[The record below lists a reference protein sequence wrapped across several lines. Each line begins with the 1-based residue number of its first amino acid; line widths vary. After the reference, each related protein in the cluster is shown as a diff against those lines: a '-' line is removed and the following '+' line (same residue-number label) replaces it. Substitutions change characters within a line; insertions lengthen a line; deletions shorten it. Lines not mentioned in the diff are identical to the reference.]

1 MNMLKNILFFVFFF
15 ITTFLFGQQLK
26 LEKLGNDINTKYDEI
41 TPVLNKKGDIL
52 CFTRVGYKDFNRTLY
67 DNGVDLKNSL
77 SRRAYKKKLA
87 NIFSEIAGYSIDK
100 PFKSGFNQDIW
111 IAYGNKNKF
120 HTVSHPGYP
129 LNNALPNSLCA
140 FTPDQQSAIVINQ
153 FEQDGGMKK
162 GFSISRRMT
171 NSWSFPSPIIIQNF
185 DNIGSD
191 VGLSMNNDGQIIVLT
206 LENSE
211 GMGSADLFVSF
222 SAGKNFWSKPINLG
236 PKINSIYRET
246 TPFLSVDNQT
256 LYFSSN
262 RPGGL
267 GGNDIYFSK
276 RLDDTWKNWTNPT
289 RMDAPINSESDDS
302 QPYFST
308 LNGYLY
314 FTSKRDGSSDIFR
327 VRIAKEVK
335 NSVTVIGSI
344 LNSKNKNL
352 IKGAKIWM
360 GDSRMKNYKQVYL
373 SDNGKYSIDVS
384 KGTPL
389 DVYAEKDGYFTK
401 IGNIEFKKDYLYF
414 KDYVLDLFLEPIEKG
429 TKIQTKP
436 IYFKRTT
443 ASILS
448 TSYSALDE
456 LAQYLKENRN
466 LYVRIDGHT
475 DNNGTPEILKKL
487 SKERAEAVK
496 DYLVYKKFIKPV
508 RLTTAGFGG
517 TQPTNKNATKE
528 ERAKNRR
535 VEVIIEIVSIL

>member
-1 MNMLKNILFFVFFF
+1 MLKNIFFF
-15 ITTFLFGQQLK
+15 TFLFISTFLFGQKLK
-26 LEKLGNDINTKYDEI
+26 LEKLGNDINTEFDEI

-67 DNGVDLKNSL
+67 DNGSDLKNSL
-77 SRRAYKKKLA
+77 SRRAYKKKLSS
-87 NIFSEIAGYSIDK
+87 IFSEIAGYNIKK

-111 IAYGNKNKF
+111 IAFGHNNNF
-120 HTVSHPGYP
+120 HTVSHPRYP

-153 FEQDGGMKK
+153 FERDGGMKK
-162 GFSISRRMT
+162 GFSITTKMN
-171 NSWSFPSPIIIQNF
+171 NSWSFPTPITIQNF
-185 DNIGSD
+185 KNNGAD

-206 LENSE
+206 LENNE

-222 SAGKNFWSKPINLG
+222 STGRNSWSQPVNLG
-236 PKINSIYRET
+236 PKINSKYRET

-262 RPGGL
+262 RPGGH

-289 RMDAPINSESDDS
+289 RMDAPINSKSDDS

-344 LNSKNKNL
+344 LNSKNKDL

-360 GDSRMKNYKQVYL
+360 GDSRLKNYKQVYL

-384 KGTPL
+384 KGNPL
-389 DVYAEKDGYFTK
+389 DIYAEKGGYFSK

-414 KDYVLDLFLEPIEKG
+414 KEYVLDLFLEPIEKG

-443 ASILS
+443 ASILPV
-448 TSYSALDE
+448 SYAALDE
-456 LAQYLKENRN
+456 LADYLKENRN

-475 DNNGTPEILKKL
+475 DNNGTPEILEKL

-496 DYLVYKKFIKPV
+496 EYLVYKKFIKPV
-508 RLTTAGFGG
+508 RLTTFGFGG
-517 TQPTNKNATKE
+517 TRPTNNNSTRQ
-528 ERAKNRR
+528 ERAENRR
-535 VEVIIEIVSIL
+535 VEVTIEIVSIL

>member
-77 SRRAYKKKLA
+77 SRRAYKNKLA

-111 IAYGNKNKF
+111 IAYGNKNNF

-153 FEQDGGMKK
+153 FDQDGGMKK